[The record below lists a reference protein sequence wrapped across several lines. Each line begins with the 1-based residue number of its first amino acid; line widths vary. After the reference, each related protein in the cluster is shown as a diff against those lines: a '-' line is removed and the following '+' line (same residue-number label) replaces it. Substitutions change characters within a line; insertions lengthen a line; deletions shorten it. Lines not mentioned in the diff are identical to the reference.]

1 MSGLPFNARETVRAL
16 TVAAF
21 GALCLVVFGVGAIA
35 LLAESQRTWQWYFRM
50 EQVIAAGTPVVVALL
65 GVVTLGAVV
74 VVFLTE

>member
-1 MSGLPFNARETVRAL
+1 MRSPNLDAGEALRGL

-21 GALCLVVFGVGAIA
+21 GVLCLVVLGVGAVA
-35 LLAESQRTWQWYFRM
+35 LLAESQRTWEWYFRM

-74 VVFLTE
+74 VVYLAD